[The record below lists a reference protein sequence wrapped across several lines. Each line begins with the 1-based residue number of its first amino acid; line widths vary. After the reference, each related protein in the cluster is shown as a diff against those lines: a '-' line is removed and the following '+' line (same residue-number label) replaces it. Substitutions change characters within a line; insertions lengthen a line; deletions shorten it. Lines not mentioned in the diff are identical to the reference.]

1 MHTLIMSLHFDATRP
16 FAPSHCCL
24 TLDILEHAQSRAFH
38 DFRLPVVGQL
48 VLSVIPLTLQATA
61 SIISDHTKMFSF
73 GAMDWPQS
81 AVIVTLA
88 TQLIFW
94 SRFRLRGAV
103 NSSVGHRRSCLVNWS
118 SERLSSEV
126 LRHPRDRTITLQLWS
141 SHLRV
146 GTRFHLQG

>member
-1 MHTLIMSLHFDATRP
+1 MPLDHLL
-16 FAPSHCCL
+16 SHCCL

-73 GAMDWPQS
+73 GAMGWPQS

-88 TQLIFW
+88 MLW

-103 NSSVGHRRSCLVNWS
+103 NGCHRKFFGIPR
-118 SERLSSEV
+118 RGIV
-126 LRHPRDRTITLQLWS
+126 L
-141 SHLRV
+141 
-146 GTRFHLQG
+146 